1 MYNKMSSDGGKVS
14 THCVFLCLAVLM
26 KEFEFKIKSQAL
38 IFNLAHFKAI
48 NLKQFVYNSV
58 VQLNFIA
65 CQKNL
70 IIYSAGQ
77 CLIVLEDQYNY

>member
-14 THCVFLCLAVLM
+14 TRCVFLCLAVLM

-48 NLKQFVYNSV
+48 NLKQFVYKTVS
-58 VQLNFIA
+58 QL
-65 CQKNL
+65 K
-70 IIYSAGQ
+70 
-77 CLIVLEDQYNY
+77 